1 MSCFEYNRV
10 KIILIVYKDINLKL
24 VERIIGGMNS
34 QLLSFKKITMN
45 ERPCLNMINVRINNL
60 QVKGDITLKEH
71 KLINYGSC

>member
-10 KIILIVYKDINLKL
+10 KIILIVFKDIILKL

-34 QLLSFKKITMN
+34 QLLSFKKITIN
-45 ERPCLNMINVRINNL
+45 KRPCLNMISVRINDL
-60 QVKGDITLKEH
+60 QVQGDITFRGH

>member
-10 KIILIVYKDINLKL
+10 KIILIVFKDIILKL

-34 QLLSFKKITMN
+34 QLLSFKKITIN
-45 ERPCLNMINVRINNL
+45 KRPCLNMISVRINDL
-60 QVKGDITLKEH
+60 QVEGDITFRDH

>member
-45 ERPCLNMINVRINNL
+45 EWPCLNMISVRINNL

>member
-10 KIILIVYKDINLKL
+10 KIILIVFKDIILKL

-34 QLLSFKKITMN
+34 QLLSFKKITIN
-45 ERPCLNMINVRINNL
+45 KRSCLNMISVRRNDL
-60 QVKGDITLKEH
+60 QVQGDITFRDH

>member
-10 KIILIVYKDINLKL
+10 KIILIVFKDIILKL

-34 QLLSFKKITMN
+34 QLLSFKKITIN
-45 ERPCLNMINVRINNL
+45 KRLCLNMISVRINDL
-60 QVKGDITLKEH
+60 QVQGDITFRDH